1 MQTIRRKAE
10 QTDRRLPS
18 DSILAGYSNNLLL
31 SAGPFKICELI
42 AGWSYSKVQSAA
54 SELGPNGIDSLRRS
68 TMTIGSVGRLAII
81 AILATAFVSG
91 SLQLRAQFTPASAGS
106 VFSIPDAQLLKPEA
120 LVQLLQTTNKD
131 KPLILQVGSHMLF
144 AQAHIPGSEYAGPG
158 SQPAGMEQL
167 QNRVS
172 ALSRKKFI
180 VIYCG
185 CCPWNRCPNLGPA
198 FAKLREMGF
207 TNVKALY
214 LANNFGA
221 DWADKGYPVEPG
233 N

>member
-1 MQTIRRKAE
+1 M
-10 QTDRRLPS
+10 
-18 DSILAGYSNNLLL
+18 
-31 SAGPFKICELI
+31 KIGL
-42 AGWSYSKVQSAA
+42 
-54 SELGPNGIDSLRRS
+54 
-68 TMTIGSVGRLAII
+68 VGRSGITALLVFAFLSLA
-81 AILATAFVSG
+81 V
-91 SLQLRAQFTPASAGS
+91 QLRAQFTPAPAGS
-106 VFSIPDAQLLKPEA
+106 AFSIPDAQLLKPEA
-120 LVQLLQTTNKD
+120 LVQLLQTTIKE

-158 SQPAGMEQL
+158 SQPAGIEQL
-167 QNRVS
+167 QNRVN
-172 ALSRKKFI
+172 ALSRKKLI
-180 VIYCG
+180 VLYCG

-214 LANNFGA
+214 LANNFGV